1 MREISFV
8 KGHGTLNDFVL
19 LADPDRLQHLSGA
32 DVALLCD
39 RRAGVGG
46 DGILRA
52 VRAGHLPDWDGDPD
66 TWFMD
71 YRNADGSLAE
81 MCGNG
86 LRVFVRYLLAEGL
99 ANSERVTVLTRAGLR
114 TGEVLPD
121 GRIAVTM
128 GAVAVGGPVEVDVA
142 GRTLAATAVDVGNPH
157 AVCVLPEGEELAG
170 FDLATQP
177 TWRPA
182 DAFPAGVN
190 VELVERVGPGRLR
203 MRVHERGSGETW
215 SCGTGVVAAAAVAG
229 EGWADGHAV
238 RVEVPGGSLEVRLLD
253 GEAVLTGPAVLVARG
268 TIDLDAAG
276 GER

>member
-19 LADPDRLQHLSGA
+19 LADPDRLQQLSEA

-52 VRAGHLPDWDGDPD
+52 VRAGHLPGWDGDPD

-71 YRNADGSLAE
+71 YRNADGSVAE

-86 LRVFVRYLLAEGL
+86 LRVFLRYLLAEGL
-99 ANSERVTVLTRAGLR
+99 ANSERITVLTRAGLR
-114 TGEVLPD
+114 SGEVLPD

-128 GAVAVGGPVEVDVA
+128 GPVDVA
-142 GRTLAATAVDVGNPH
+142 GRRLAATAVDVGNPH
-157 AVCVLPEGEELAG
+157 AVCVLPEGADLAG
-170 FDLATQP
+170 FDLSTPPVWA
-177 TWRPA
+177 PA
-182 DAFPAGVN
+182 DAFPSGVN
-190 VELVERVGPGRLR
+190 VELVERAGPDRLR
-203 MRVHERGSGETW
+203 MRVHERGSGETR

-229 EGWADGHAV
+229 AGWADGRAI
-238 RVEVPGGSLEVRLLD
+238 RVDVPGGSLEARLQD